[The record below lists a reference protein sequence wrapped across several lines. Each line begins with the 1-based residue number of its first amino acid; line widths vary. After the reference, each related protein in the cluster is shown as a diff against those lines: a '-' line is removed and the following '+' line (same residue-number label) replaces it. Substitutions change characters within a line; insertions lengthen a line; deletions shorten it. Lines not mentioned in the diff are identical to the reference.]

1 VTNASGK
8 KGIGTELFTVLPIE
22 VLSGGAHGN
31 ALNEFS
37 VAVGDGP
44 SNATCNVAILPI
56 LWQADGTKQVLP
68 LGPYCGA
75 SAQAINASGTV
86 LGSLFGGAG
95 NASGLWILTDGAYA
109 LVELA
114 PAPDG
119 VRPVVRG
126 GLNNANEVIGWGQ
139 GSPKL
144 YWWSSGTGWLPI
156 TAVLGAT
163 ACQVYAGI
171 NNRGEIVGKC
181 TVGGIQNG
189 YYWAS
194 HTAAPVML
202 PRPAAT
208 GDVTP
213 RDINDSGVIVGYL
226 YGSPGGA
233 WRWTAN
239 GPGFTVDRLPDA
251 GRGSVAFAIAAD
263 GTISGDVYGGANK
276 PLPSL
281 WPQGGPYKMLGLTS
295 KGAWGEAMDVVMTSA
310 GLVTTGSQSNQYAL
324 RWK

>member
-1 VTNASGK
+1 
-8 KGIGTELFTVLPIE
+8 VLPIE
-22 VLSGGAHGN
+22 VLSGGAHGGG
-31 ALNEFS
+31 LNEFG

-44 SNATCNVAILPI
+44 SNATCVVAILPI
-56 LWQADGTKQVLP
+56 LWQVDGTKQVLP
-68 LGPYCGA
+68 LGPFCGA
-75 SAQAINASGTV
+75 SAQAINGSGTV

-156 TAVLGAT
+156 TPVPDAT

-194 HTAAPVML
+194 HADAPVML

-208 GDVTP
+208 GNVTP
-213 RDINDSGVIVGYL
+213 TDINDSGVIVGYL

-233 WRWTAN
+233 WRWTPN
-239 GPGFTVDRLPDA
+239 GSGFTVDRLPDA
-251 GRGSVAFAIAAD
+251 GRGSAAFAIAAD
-263 GTISGDVYGGANK
+263 GTVSGDVYGSANK
-276 PLPSL
+276 PLPAL

-295 KGAWGEAMDVVMTSA
+295 KGAWGEAAHVVMTSA
-310 GLVTTGSQSNQYAL
+310 GLVTTGTQSNQYAL